1 MDTMEDIKEN
11 SVNIR
16 YERNNGVNYAV
27 INSDKDSDWDN
38 DYEIKMLMHN
48 TPQHFLE
55 FTINEIDDE
64 KSIYYDISSKQQLSR
79 LFEYGKVTMEDVKVL
94 FSNLSE
100 MVRVIDEYM
109 LNLDRVMLN
118 PKHIYVSL
126 ADKKY
131 SFMYLPS
138 DSNISFYDNMRSLF
152 EYILERFD
160 HSVEKSSLVRFY
172 EIYQKILVRDYTPH
186 KLMDFFADD
195 KGLNADVAEVAADDT
210 EYIDNYDMQQ
220 AKYPEYEA
228 FDTYSAARSIQN
240 GDRYNTTGNTQN
252 IAGNIHN
259 TAGNTRNIAGNTQN
273 IAGMKENGKER
284 YNTPGY
290 QEEKV
295 IKAVMPEIAEKDKT
309 KKNSKLL
316 AGIFKLIAVILIL
329 NAAASMFF
337 EEYAIIKLNAA
348 GSIICMIAGFLIFY
362 ISGKLASFIGELI
375 SEDKVTE
382 DEIMPYR
389 MKMTKDDGNTYGV
402 HNVKKNENVQGMHGA
417 KKNENAYGMHGA
429 MKDEN
434 AYRAQTAKGNEN
446 IYSDIDNES
455 AEPLYKDMVTAR
467 VMEDEKPEAM
477 VNHTMLLS
485 DYLKLLKDNKLT
497 LEILDNSGAMLRM
510 ENKEKYEQPLDKIE
524 LEKYPC
530 TIGSLDGSA
539 DIFIASPVVSKMHAC
554 ILQDDDKFYV
564 EDMNSTNGTY
574 VNDER
579 IAMNIKTRIADGD
592 ILRVASYNFK
602 VCIS

>member
-27 INSDKDSDWDN
+27 INSDKDSNWDN

-138 DSNISFYDNMRSLF
+138 DTNISFYDNMRSLF

-195 KGLNADVAEVAADDT
+195 KGLNADAAEAAADDT

-228 FDTYSAARSIQN
+228 FDTYSAARPIQN
-240 GDRYNTTGNTQN
+240 GDRYNTT
-252 IAGNIHN
+252 
-259 TAGNTRNIAGNTQN
+259 GNTQN

-337 EEYAIIKLNAA
+337 GEYAIIRLNAA
-348 GSIICMIAGFLIFY
+348 GSIICMMAGFLIFY

-417 KKNENAYGMHGA
+417 KKNENAY
-429 MKDEN
+429 
-434 AYRAQTAKGNEN
+434 RAQTAKGNEN

-467 VMEDEKPEAM
+467 VMEDEKPQAM

-485 DYLKLLKDNKLT
+485 DYLELLKDNKLT
-497 LEILDNSGAMLRM
+497 LEILDNSGAMLRT

>member
-160 HSVEKSSLVRFY
+160 YSVEKSSLVRFY

-195 KGLNADVAEVAADDT
+195 KGLNADVTEAAADDT
-210 EYIDNYDMQQ
+210 EYIENYDMQQ

-273 IAGMKENGKER
+273 ITGMKENGKER

-337 EEYAIIKLNAA
+337 GEYAIIRLNAA

-402 HNVKKNENVQGMHGA
+402 HNVKKNENV
-417 KKNENAYGMHGA
+417 
-429 MKDEN
+429 
-434 AYRAQTAKGNEN
+434 
-446 IYSDIDNES
+446 YSDIDNES

-497 LEILDNSGAMLRM
+497 LEILDNSGAMLRT